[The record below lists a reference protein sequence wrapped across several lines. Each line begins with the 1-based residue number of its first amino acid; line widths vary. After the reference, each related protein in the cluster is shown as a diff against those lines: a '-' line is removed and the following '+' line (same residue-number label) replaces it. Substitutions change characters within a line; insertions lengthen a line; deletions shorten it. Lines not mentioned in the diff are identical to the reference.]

1 MKISVQALFGEN
13 QSGGKSGVRALKLG
27 VSMLFH
33 PLYSMDIIKRERKRY
48 CYWPAAL
55 IMLAVVLERIG
66 QLVLQNYAVSG
77 MELQD
82 VNFLLDI
89 MVILLPV
96 ITYIGVAYYMT
107 GILSGEAR
115 LGEIVASSAYAFVPY
130 LLLTPLLTAASWGM
144 SEGLLPFYRML
155 EAGVLIWVVVL
166 FFLGLLRLNDYGFW
180 QSVLVGLIIVI
191 FMLLVWGLFLLFFAL
206 TCQLY
211 MIVKEFLYEITI
223 RNMF

>member
-1 MKISVQALFGEN
+1 MKIPFQAVSGRSQNRGEN
-13 QSGGKSGVRALKLG
+13 GFRAFKLG
-27 VSMLFH
+27 VSILFH

-48 CYWPAAL
+48 CYLPSAL
-55 IMLAVVLERIG
+55 ILLAVVLERVA
-66 QLVLQNYAVSG
+66 QLFLQNYAVSG

-89 MVILLPV
+89 LMILLPV
-96 ITYIGVAYYMT
+96 VTYVGVTYYMT

-130 LLLTPLLTAASWGM
+130 LILTPILTLASWGM
-144 SEGLLPFYRML
+144 SEGMLPFYRML
-155 EAGVLIWVVVL
+155 EAAVLVWVLVL

-180 QSVLVGLIIVI
+180 RSVLVALIIVV

-211 MIVKEFLYEITI
+211 MIIKEFLYEITI